1 MHYIVMILG
10 FLLSV
15 AICGFALHVGAK
27 ILKEEQINWPTA
39 LTIALIASLFSLIPV
54 HGLLRPI
61 LSWVVMLVLL
71 KKVGGVS
78 ELWPSGVLLVVIAGI
93 LQNLI
98 FAGIMIAM
106 MGIHHG

>member
-1 MHYIVMILG
+1 MNEVKKPQKP
-10 FLLSV
+10 LLYYY
-15 AICGFALHVGAK
+15 G
-27 ILKEEQINWPTA
+27 
-39 LTIALIASLFSLIPV
+39 
-54 HGLLRPI
+54 
-61 LSWVVMLVLL
+61 VVMLVLL

>member
-1 MHYIVMILG
+1 
-10 FLLSV
+10 
-15 AICGFALHVGAK
+15 
-27 ILKEEQINWPTA
+27 
-39 LTIALIASLFSLIPV
+39 
-54 HGLLRPI
+54 
-61 LSWVVMLVLL
+61 MLVLL